1 MQLKL
6 LYVCVICWEGCDVH
20 TDFFLTSGCTW
31 GCFCLLTHFCTF
43 ALSLWAHS
51 SRLHCSLYTFDVI
64 YSLHYPYKQFCPV
77 LGSRTGHG

>member
-43 ALSLWAHS
+43 CFFPMGPQLQVTLQ
-51 SRLHCSLYTFDVI
+51 FI
-64 YSLHYPYKQFCPV
+64 YI
-77 LGSRTGHG
+77 